1 MWETIW
7 TFCYKAKRPGRS
19 SESLRLFAD
28 RKMVLMLMCV
38 RYEWLGRK
46 HKVSSSASRFSRYAE
61 EKGLFSVKSVA
72 LKDNQVSIAGRL
84 VLVLA
89 RRVNSSY

>member
-1 MWETIW
+1 MSRCV
-7 TFCYKAKRPGRS
+7 FRCYSK
-19 SESLRLFAD
+19 L
-28 RKMVLMLMCV
+28 VLMFMCV

-72 LKDNQVSIAGRL
+72 LKDNQVSTAGPF
-84 VLVLA
+84 
-89 RRVNSSY
+89 SFD